1 MTDAGASAVV
11 ASTSAAVLHS
21 LGLDPYILAIAV
33 VGAVLLQAWSDST
46 ASRWRAMVQV
56 FCSGVVGALLAQGA
70 VDLVDLNSRAAE
82 MALAAFCGFGAFDL
96 FTALAKEGKS
106 LIGTAARRWGSKP

>member
-56 FCSGVVGALLAQGA
+56 LCSGLVGALLAATTGVVA
-70 VDLVDLNSRAAE
+70 AAE

-96 FTALAKEGKS
+96 FTALAKEGSS
-106 LIGTAARRWGSKP
+106 LIGTVARRWGSKP